1 MVGTPLNHLM
11 QATTQALYDCRQSMN
26 QTDTV
31 KGAAAAKQTISA
43 DQAEHLLKLMETLVD
58 TKIQLTNDIAS
69 SRISYIDPKVLNAMK
84 AAIDMAISNPIDAKV
99 NQIYF
104 SIFGYNSALWQ
115 VLKEMQKLL
124 KTVEFL
130 DEPKGKK
137 VMKVNKS
144 PRLRRKKPNEK
155 DVFDEQEKEEK

>member
-1 MVGTPLNHLM
+1 MSEVSLSHLM
-11 QATTQALYDCRQSMN
+11 QATTQALHECQKSMN
-26 QTDTV
+26 QTNVVGT
-31 KGAAAAKQTISA
+31 ARQSINA

-58 TKIQLTNDIAS
+58 TKIQLTNQMAS
-69 SRISYIDPKVLNAMK
+69 SRISYIDPKIVKEMK
-84 AAIDMAISNPIDAKV
+84 SAIEMAISNPIDAKV

-124 KTVEFL
+124 KTIEFL

-137 VMKVNKS
+137 VVKVNKS
-144 PRLRRKKPNEK
+144 PKVRRKKPDEK
-155 DVFDEQEKEEK
+155 DAQDHKEKEEK

>member
-31 KGAAAAKQTISA
+31 KGAAKQTINA

-58 TKIQLTNDIAS
+58 TKIQLTNEITS

-84 AAIDMAISNPIDAKV
+84 AAIEMAISNPIDAKV

-130 DEPKGKK
+130 EEPKGKK
-137 VMKVNKS
+137 VMKVHKS
-144 PRLRRKKPNEK
+144 PRSRRKKPNEK
-155 DVFDEQEKEEK
+155 DVFDEQEKEKE